1 MKKYI
6 FAIATLSFVVSCQKI
21 QPGGNKN
28 ILKLDEGV
36 ETYYDD
42 HRGSGEAHGE
52 EGHHATTAAH
62 KDAVDV
68 TVIDGVTLHGF
79 KNGLEERMVAFL
91 KSGKYSTE
99 TEDGLKS
106 VWYDFDNVKFK
117 MASATELL
125 SGKDQ
130 IENLAKILKAYPE
143 AKVKIGGYADNTGN
157 HYINDKISEERAA
170 FIKSQLVKYG
180 VEASRLSSE
189 GYGSEFAEVDAEA
202 SDKERASD
210 RTMAVRFTK

>member
-21 QPGGNKN
+21 QPGGNKS
-28 ILKLDEGV
+28 ILKQGEDT

-62 KDAVDV
+62 KDAVEV

-91 KSGKYSTE
+91 KSGKYDTE
-99 TEDGLKS
+99 TEEGLKS
-106 VWYDFDNVKFK
+106 VWYDFDNVNFK
-117 MASATELL
+117 MGSSTELI
-125 SGKDQ
+125 SGESQ
-130 IENLAKILKAYPE
+130 IDNLAKILKVYPDV
-143 AKVKIGGYADNTGN
+143 KIKIGGYTDKTGN
-157 HYINDKISEERAA
+157 EATNKKISQQRAEY
-170 FIKSQLVKYG
+170 IKSQLEKAG
-180 VEASRLSSE
+180 VGNQVISAE
-189 GYGSEFAEVDAEA
+189 GYGSQYAEVSADASNE
-202 SDKERASD
+202 ERASD
-210 RTMAVRFTK
+210 RKMAVRFTK